1 MRTPVFTGNCV
12 AIATPFDASGTI
24 NYDAFGRLIDAQIA
38 GGVDAI
44 CVCGTTGE
52 SATMTIREHI
62 AAVEYWRQAGRSPG
76 KGHRRRGE
84 QRHHRRR
91 LPLPPRPGLRG

>member
-38 GGVDAI
+38 EIGRAS
-44 CVCGTTGE
+44 C
-52 SATMTIREHI
+52 RER
-62 AAVEYWRQAGRSPG
+62 V
-76 KGHRRRGE
+76 
-84 QRHHRRR
+84 
-91 LPLPPRPGLRG
+91 

>member
-44 CVCGTTGE
+44 TG
-52 SATMTIREHI
+52 
-62 AAVEYWRQAGRSPG
+62 
-76 KGHRRRGE
+76 
-84 QRHHRRR
+84 
-91 LPLPPRPGLRG
+91 